1 MSLASEIRLILPI
14 VERGEAE
21 ARIKGRTEALKFIF
35 PLIEE
40 WQKMAK
46 GYYDSPHSYSPV
58 DIADVYMQCSTML
71 KEQLEKTGGTDWK
84 PEL

>member
-1 MSLASEIRLILPI
+1 MNLSSQIKSILPI
-14 VERGEAE
+14 IERAE
-21 ARIKGRTEALKFIF
+21 IEELIKGRREAIKFIF

-46 GYYDSPHSYSPV
+46 GYYESPHSYSPV
-58 DIADVYMQCSTML
+58 DIADVYIQCSTML
-71 KEQLEKTGGTDWK
+71 KEQLEKIGGADWK